1 LDWHDPRTIQ
11 ANLIVGQYQYAVLTV
26 CFCIADL
33 LLNPHLKMNSI
44 KHDHQAQDFLYT
56 TRLTPKQQ
64 AFVDSVLAGHSYID
78 AYKLAYDTKSSHKVI
93 GISAN
98 ALLKN
103 PKIIKAIHT
112 QRLELQK
119 SMSIALDKHNLQM
132 HLATELK
139 ELYPKIQDEQT
150 RIKVL
155 EMLISISQS
164 NSV

>member
-1 LDWHDPRTIQ
+1 
-11 ANLIVGQYQYAVLTV
+11 
-26 CFCIADL
+26 
-33 LLNPHLKMNSI
+33 MNSI

-64 AFVDSVLAGHSYID
+64 AFVDSVLAGHNYID

-155 EMLISISQS
+155 EMLISISKS

>member
-1 LDWHDPRTIQ
+1 
-11 ANLIVGQYQYAVLTV
+11 
-26 CFCIADL
+26 
-33 LLNPHLKMNSI
+33 MNHI
-44 KHDHQAQDFLYT
+44 NHDHQTQNFIYT

-64 AFVDSVLAGHSYID
+64 AFVDSVLAGHNYID
-78 AYKLAYDTKSSHKVI
+78 AYKFAYDTKSSHKVI

-119 SMSIALDKHNLQM
+119 SMSIAIDKHNLQM

-139 ELYPKIQDEQT
+139 ELYPKIQDDQT

-155 EMLISISQS
+155 EMLISISRF

>member
-1 LDWHDPRTIQ
+1 
-11 ANLIVGQYQYAVLTV
+11 
-26 CFCIADL
+26 
-33 LLNPHLKMNSI
+33 MNSI
-44 KHDHQAQDFLYT
+44 KLDHQTQNFIYT
-56 TRLTPKQQ
+56 TRLTSKQQ
-64 AFVDSVLAGHSYID
+64 AFVDSVVAGHNYID
-78 AYKLAYDTKSSHKVI
+78 AYKLAYDTKSSHKVM

-119 SMSIALDKHNLQM
+119 SMSIGIDKHNLQM

-139 ELYPKIQDEQT
+139 ELYPKIQDDQT

-155 EMLISISQS
+155 EMLISISKP

>member
-1 LDWHDPRTIQ
+1 MTVFDVSALLFNPR
-11 ANLIVGQYQYAVLTV
+11 L
-26 CFCIADL
+26 
-33 LLNPHLKMNSI
+33 HMNSI
-44 KHDHQAQDFLYT
+44 KHDHQAQNFIYT

-64 AFVDSVLAGHSYID
+64 AFVDAVLAGHNYID

-103 PKIIKAIHT
+103 PKIIKAIHSK
-112 QRLELQK
+112 RNELQM

-139 ELYPKIQDEQT
+139 ELYPKIQDNQT

-155 EMLISISQS
+155 EMLIAISRSIS
-164 NSV
+164 V

>member
-1 LDWHDPRTIQ
+1 
-11 ANLIVGQYQYAVLTV
+11 
-26 CFCIADL
+26 
-33 LLNPHLKMNSI
+33 MNSI
-44 KHDHQAQDFLYT
+44 KLDHQTQNFIYT
-56 TRLTPKQQ
+56 TRLTSKPQ
-64 AFVDSVLAGHSYID
+64 AFVDSVVAGHNYID
-78 AYKLAYDTKSSHKVI
+78 AYKLAYDTKSSHKVM

-119 SMSIALDKHNLQM
+119 SMSIAIDKHNLQM

-139 ELYPKIQDEQT
+139 ELYPKIQDDQT

-155 EMLISISQS
+155 EMLISISKP

>member
-1 LDWHDPRTIQ
+1 
-11 ANLIVGQYQYAVLTV
+11 
-26 CFCIADL
+26 
-33 LLNPHLKMNSI
+33 MNSI
-44 KHDHQAQDFLYT
+44 KLDHQTQNFIYT
-56 TRLTPKQQ
+56 TRLTSKQQ
-64 AFVDSVLAGHSYID
+64 AFVDSVVAGHNYID
-78 AYKLAYDTKSSHKVI
+78 AYKLANDTKSSHKVM

-103 PKIIKAIHT
+103 PKIIKAINT

-119 SMSIALDKHNLQM
+119 SMSIAIDKHNLQI

-139 ELYPKIQDEQT
+139 ELYPKIQDDQT

-155 EMLISISQS
+155 EMLISISKP